1 MLTLIKRGC
10 VWRRDDERFVE
21 LRHLL
26 CVVHGKSVVGI
37 DMQWVKEVK
46 C

>member
-10 VWRRDDERFVE
+10 VWRRDERFVE

-26 CVVHGKSVVGI
+26 CVVHGKSVWGFYFVGEFEG
-37 DMQWVKEVK
+37 VV
-46 C
+46 